1 MGYLLSHSSRS
12 SWRCRLRQSLLLS
25 CFFLAT
31 PAAQSQ
37 LAGQPADTGSAINV
51 HPKTPLN
58 TGRLWLPP
66 QHAASAGLLLAA
78 ANRALEHPDCAEVL
92 YGGLNEFRTEREGT
106 SFTIMCIKDA
116 RTTFNQIFHESDLA
130 AATTPAPVDESGSQ
144 EEFDRLRNL
153 LRSPSGQQ
161 TTPEPA
167 EQQQPPTDSGPA
179 PTVF

>member
-1 MGYLLSHSSRS
+1 MIYLWSHLNGS
-12 SWRCRLRQSLLLS
+12 SWRCHLRHCLLLS
-25 CFFLAT
+25 VFLFAS
-31 PAAQSQ
+31 PAALSQ
-37 LAGQPADTGSAINV
+37 LSGQPTDTGNAINL

-58 TGRLWLPP
+58 TARLWLPP
-66 QHAASAGLLLAA
+66 QHTASAGLLLAA

-106 SFTIMCIKDA
+106 SFTIMCIKDP

-130 AATTPAPVDESGSQ
+130 VAATPAPVDESESQ

-153 LRSPSGQQ
+153 LRGPSGQQ
-161 TTPEPA
+161 TTPAPA
-167 EQQQPPTDSGPA
+167 GQQQPPTDSGPA